1 MRQIIFCVLLG
12 VLHFG
17 ASYGYVIEGTVVV
30 PPEAPPDWHINTRI
44 NVAGDQ
50 FVGFVKAD
58 GSFAVTNVPS
68 GSYIIEAIN
77 PVYYFQGVRV
87 DISSKG
93 RIRARQLIAPQPNA
107 VKEIPYPLHLS
118 SAGKAVYFKAREQ
131 LRTLDLLFNPNV
143 LYVLVPL
150 ILVVVLTKLV
160 NTSDPELQKEM
171 QQMNILNPQQQ
182 MPDMSE
188 FLSSLSLFGGGGG
201 SGGGVAGGG
210 NKKTPTN
217 RRKLGEKSRQNNS
230 ISTSTAISEG
240 SSYHSITTLLLA
252 VIPQV
257 LLLPHLSEPQQRQE
271 SRS

>member
-17 ASYGYVIEGTVVV
+17 ASYGYVIE
-30 PPEAPPDWHINTRI
+30 DWHINTRI

-217 RRKLGEKSRQNNS
+217 RRKLGKKVVRIIVLVLLQPFQRVQV
-230 ISTSTAISEG
+230 
-240 SSYHSITTLLLA
+240 ITPSLPLLLA